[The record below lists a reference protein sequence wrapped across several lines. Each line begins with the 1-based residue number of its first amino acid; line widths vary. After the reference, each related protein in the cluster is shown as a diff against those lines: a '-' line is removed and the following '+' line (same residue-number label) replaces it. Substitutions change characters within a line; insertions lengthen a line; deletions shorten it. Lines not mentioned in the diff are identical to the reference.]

1 MSGDGNNSN
10 QLLGAVLEELTK
22 FCRSKSL
29 SEDGLAARMEMIEK
43 HGCTANITNY
53 KFFHWACFNKRLTE
67 GILRYLLEYFPNA
80 PKNVD
85 EGGELPLHLICYN
98 KNVTLNMVQLLIDA
112 YPDSLRHESNSGRVP
127 LHSLCYNNQNFDA
140 VLDVLKFFLE
150 RYPESVRHTAD
161 GMLPIHIAAM
171 KQSPDCCRILVEAYP
186 GSEQITNGRGM
197 LPFHLACSRNTVATV
212 KYLYQLYPE
221 SINVADN
228 NGMQPIYHV
237 MMGIQLRN
245 EDPTNSTIEV
255 AQFLLDCN
263 PNVALQK
270 FRDKLPLRW
279 FFGYALRILT
289 NEHTRQL
296 NACLKIVQ
304 ILYDAY
310 PEAIYPANN
319 HTVTADATGFRREI
333 QTFINAQVT
342 YAQQARDRTLM
353 TTPDENGQ
361 LPLHKVLQNSDIT
374 LGSIKLLVKGNPS
387 AVQSP
392 NNGGALPLHLAS
404 QQSESAISISIVKYL
419 AGLDPTTLGAVD
431 EQGNTALH
439 YACRGAKHKMVAL
452 LTETYGA
459 VSKRNARNQ
468 LPIHL
473 LLLSNEVSD
482 RECIKYTD
490 SIFRLIRAYPETVM
504 RAQSEH
510 ATIGQKRR
518 LPCLQD

>member
-1 MSGDGNNSN
+1 MSGDGNSSN
-10 QLLGAVLEELTK
+10 QLLGALLEELTK

-29 SEDGLAARMEMIEK
+29 SQDALRVIIK
-43 HGCTANITNY
+43 RHGCTANITNY
-53 KFFHWACFNKRLTE
+53 KFFHWACLNERMTE
-67 GILRYLLEYFPNA
+67 GILRYLLKHFPNA
-80 PKNVD
+80 PKNVVY
-85 EGGELPLHLICYN
+85 EGGTLPLHNICSN
-98 KNVTLNMVQLLIDA
+98 KNVTLGMVQLLIDA
-112 YPDSLRHESNSGRVP
+112 YPDSLRHESNSGRMP
-127 LHSLCYNNQNFDA
+127 LHSLCYNNQHSDV

-150 RYPESVRHTAD
+150 RYPESVRHTARD

-171 KQSPDCCRILVEAYP
+171 KQSPEFCRILIEAYP
-186 GSEQITNGRGM
+186 GSERITINNSGF
-197 LPFHLACSRNTVATV
+197 LLFHLACSHNTVATV
-212 KYLYQLYPE
+212 KYLHQLHPE
-221 SINVADN
+221 SINAADN

-237 MMGIQLRN
+237 MMGIHLRQD
-245 EDPTNSTIEV
+245 DPANIIEV

-270 FRDKLPLRW
+270 MRDKLPLRW
-279 FFGYALRILT
+279 FFGYALRT
-289 NEHTRQL
+289 FSNEHTRQL

-342 YAQQARDRTLM
+342 YAQQATDRTQM

-361 LPLHKVLQNSDIT
+361 LPLHKALQSNDIT

-387 AVQSP
+387 AVQSSD
-392 NNGGALPLHLAS
+392 NGGVLPLHLAS
-404 QQSESAISISIVKYL
+404 QQSESAISISIVRYL

-439 YACRGAKHKMVAL
+439 YACHDAKHKMIAL

-459 VSKRNARNQ
+459 VSKRNARNE

-482 RECIKYTD
+482 RECIEYTD

-504 RAQSEH
+504 RAQS
-510 ATIGQKRR
+510 
-518 LPCLQD
+518 